1 LRGSERCLLDI
12 IHVFRKRKY
21 PSIGRVGCIVF
32 DDQYMNRERR
42 EIVVLRKI
50 MLSCVLF
57 AVAPIGLLAQ
67 TATIHIRVLD
77 GRTGKDLSRMNLA
90 FVDYH
95 TNRDGNTHGDLNG
108 RMIVKTSADG
118 DSYVSNPNA
127 DAVLVFNVL
136 GNRNGVWT
144 PCTRQKLYDR
154 DTRTYGN
161 EHLYPV
167 STIVASGLVAK
178 NDCSRRTATAK
189 PGELVIFVR
198 PVTWWEK
205 LIWAF
210 ES

>member
-1 LRGSERCLLDI
+1 
-12 IHVFRKRKY
+12 
-21 PSIGRVGCIVF
+21 
-32 DDQYMNRERR
+32 MNREGL
-42 EIVVLRKI
+42 EIVALKKI
-50 MLSCVLF
+50 TLSFILF
-57 AVAPIGLLAQ
+57 AVASVGLLAQ
-67 TATIHIRVLD
+67 TATIHVRVVD
-77 GRTGKDLSRMNLA
+77 GGTGKNLSGMNLG

-95 TNRDGNTHGDLNG
+95 TDPDGSTRADLNG

-118 DSYVSNPNA
+118 DSYIANP
-127 DAVLVFNVL
+127 DAHGILVFNVL
-136 GNRNGVWT
+136 GNRNGIWA

-167 STIVASGLVAK
+167 STIVASGFVAR
-178 NDCSRRTATAK
+178 NDCSKRTATAG

-205 LIWAF
+205 FISIF

>member
-1 LRGSERCLLDI
+1 MNCEPLQ
-12 IHVFRKRKY
+12 
-21 PSIGRVGCIVF
+21 IVA
-32 DDQYMNRERR
+32 
-42 EIVVLRKI
+42 LRKTI
-50 MLSCVLF
+50 LSLILF

-67 TATIHIRVLD
+67 TATIHVRVLD
-77 GRTGKDLSRMNLA
+77 GRTGKNLSGMNLG

-95 TNRDGNTHGDLNG
+95 TDRDGSTDAELNG

-118 DSYVSNPNA
+118 DSYIANP
-127 DAVLVFNVL
+127 DAYGVLVFDVF
-136 GNRNGVWT
+136 GDRNGVWT

-167 STIVASGLVAK
+167 STIVASGFVAR
-178 NDCSRRTATAK
+178 NDCSRRTATVR

-205 LIWAF
+205 FISIF

>member
-1 LRGSERCLLDI
+1 
-12 IHVFRKRKY
+12 
-21 PSIGRVGCIVF
+21 
-32 DDQYMNRERR
+32 
-42 EIVVLRKI
+42 
-50 MLSCVLF
+50 MLSCMF

-77 GRTGKDLSRMNLA
+77 GRTGKNLSGMNLE

-95 TNRDGNTHGDLNG
+95 TNRDGNTPADLNG
-108 RMIVKTSADG
+108 RMIVKTSAVG
-118 DSYVSNPNA
+118 DSYLANPDA

-167 STIVASGLVAK
+167 STIVGSGLVAK
-178 NDCSRRTATAK
+178 NECSRTTATAK

-205 LIWAF
+205 FIWAF